1 MVTKN
6 PHYILSP
13 AGSKKKKVSAHGLR
27 IIRAG
32 LVEGLYLT
40 PNNVGQKGPYGF
52 KKCNFHKISSQIIIK
67 AGATFASHDSLQKGD
82 I

>member
-13 AGSKKKKVSAHGLR
+13 AGSKKKKVSAHGLS

-40 PNNVGQKGPYGF
+40 PNNVGQKGLTDSKNAISIKF
-52 KKCNFHKISSQIIIK
+52 LHK
-67 AGATFASHDSLQKGD
+67 L
-82 I
+82 